1 MYIGYKSVLIVLGD
15 VDLCISSKNAIV
27 QVKMEGE
34 RSWKSFRNRVYKI
47 EVINTLELFHILS
60 TRCSQENVNKRRKNF
75 NWYLTFYG

>member
-34 RSWKSFRNRVYKI
+34 RSWKSVRNRVYKI
-47 EVINTLELFHILS
+47 EVINTLENVLNFS
-60 TRCSQENVNKRRKNF
+60 TSYLQDVHRKM
-75 NWYLTFYG
+75 

>member
-47 EVINTLELFHILS
+47 EFINTLE
-60 TRCSQENVNKRRKNF
+60 NVLNF
-75 NWYLTFYG
+75 SKSYLQYVHMKM

>member
-1 MYIGYKSVLIVLGD
+1 MYIGYKSVLIVLGG

-47 EVINTLELFHILS
+47 EVINTLENVLNFS
-60 TRCSQENVNKRRKNF
+60 TSYLQDIHRKM
-75 NWYLTFYG
+75 